1 MYVGHKMYVGIKQR
15 WIFKLSFVN
24 WVSAFRR
31 SKSGPHIF
39 LKRHFDPF
47 CRLWRRGCPTSW
59 NGLNCPSESEKH
71 WVIFLFEFFFKVVW
85 FLQFLKR
92 VRKACVH
99 PSRLWWWNDILS
111 FFWGVEV
118 ESKQTTKCLQSSSV
132 QFGGAICS
140 IMQRLRYGKIRP
152 AAQFHK
158 MEGTIP
164 QKCTVVASSPTSSSG
179 NSIQDCFVT
188 SLYLAQS
195 GHPILRP
202 GFIAWFCISKIDLP

>member
-1 MYVGHKMYVGIKQR
+1 M
-15 WIFKLSFVN
+15 
-24 WVSAFRR
+24 
-31 SKSGPHIF
+31 
-39 LKRHFDPF
+39 
-47 CRLWRRGCPTSW
+47 
-59 NGLNCPSESEKH
+59 
-71 WVIFLFEFFFKVVW
+71 
-85 FLQFLKR
+85 
-92 VRKACVH
+92 
-99 PSRLWWWNDILS
+99 
-111 FFWGVEV
+111 

-132 QFGGAICS
+132 IFGGAICS
-140 IMQRLRYGKIRP
+140 IMQRLRCGKIRP

-202 GFIAWFCISKIDLP
+202 GFIAWFCISKIDLITIVRKDAKDLLGPQ